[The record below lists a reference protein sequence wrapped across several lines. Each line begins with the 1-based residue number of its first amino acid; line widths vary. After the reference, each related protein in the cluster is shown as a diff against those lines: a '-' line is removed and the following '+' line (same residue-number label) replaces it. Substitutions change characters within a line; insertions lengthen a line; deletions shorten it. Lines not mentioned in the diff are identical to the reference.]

1 MITIHSILVE
11 DEALGNASELIGPL
25 QQKKKKDQFL
35 VHWGGGIV
43 TTPSITLS
51 LSNFRAK
58 TQLKI
63 SLK

>member
-1 MITIHSILVE
+1 MPF
-11 DEALGNASELIGPL
+11 ELIGPL
-25 QQKKKKDQFL
+25 QEKGKRSTFSP
-35 VHWGGGIV
+35 WGGGGGGRREGIV
-43 TTPSITLS
+43 ATPSITLS

>member
-1 MITIHSILVE
+1 MPF
-11 DEALGNASELIGPL
+11 ELTGPL

-35 VHWGGGIV
+35 VHWGGGGGIV

-51 LSNFRAK
+51 LSNFNAK

>member
-1 MITIHSILVE
+1 MPF
-11 DEALGNASELIGPL
+11 ELYIGPL

-35 VHWGGGIV
+35 VHWVGGGGALL
-43 TTPSITLS
+43 PHPLITLS
-51 LSNFRAK
+51 LPNFNAK

>member
-1 MITIHSILVE
+1 MPF
-11 DEALGNASELIGPL
+11 ELIGPQ

-35 VHWGGGIV
+35 VHSGGGGRGIV

-51 LSNFRAK
+51 LSNFNAK

>member
-1 MITIHSILVE
+1 MLF
-11 DEALGNASELIGPL
+11 ELIGPL
-25 QQKKKKDQFL
+25 QQKKDQFL
-35 VHWGGGIV
+35 VHLGGGIV

-51 LSNFRAK
+51 LSNFNAK